1 MEFETYI
8 GDCTIEVEARVGEC
22 RAKIISLTINGLEFP
37 VEALSA
43 KALAKL
49 EDEADEKAM
58 EVEE

>member
-8 GDCTIEVEARVGEC
+8 GDCTVEVEARVGEC

-43 KALAKL
+43 KTLQRI
-49 EDEADEKAM
+49 EDEADRRVRE
-58 EVEE
+58 